1 MENTYNMFKIGI
13 NLNYAECYRRYKIE
27 QHFKLKKQQESLLTS
42 YCYQTFARKPRYL
55 CKLLS
60 SEMWT
65 VPRVSPASPE
75 TVQTCYG
82 SAGYRYH
89 PVGIHFLH
97 PNPCKIQGWIQ
108 ISFKITRIR
117 MISRRFAPKIHNI
130 FCRIFGVA
138 ELLGFCYK
146 YDK

>member
-1 MENTYNMFKIGI
+1 MENTYMFKIGI

-75 TVQTCYG
+75 TVQT
-82 SAGYRYH
+82 
-89 PVGIHFLH
+89 VL
-97 PNPCKIQGWIQ
+97 
-108 ISFKITRIR
+108 RI
-117 MISRRFAPKIHNI
+117 
-130 FCRIFGVA
+130 CRIPVPPRRYPFPTSQSVQDPR
-138 ELLGFCYK
+138 LDPNQF
-146 YDK
+146 